1 MVSQIS
7 KQIDWQRLG
16 AEAFIIVVSI
26 LLSLSAL
33 ALAAQSEN
41 DVANEE
47 QCIFDQDE
55 QKLAYLELEKQ
66 YEGSEYVEEKYA
78 LLIPW
83 KEDLITLKRGGCVHF
98 GVSIELRTIRTDQ
111 FEDVGV
117 FFSKILEL
125 VTEFDQGLIDR
136 AKLEQSIQDENWQE
150 ILLGGDIHYSLA
162 YPDVSAFEIFRRH
175 DQEHTTIG
183 VSFYY

>member
-1 MVSQIS
+1 MICTF
-7 KQIDWQRLG
+7 R
-16 AEAFIIVVSI
+16 I
-26 LLSLSAL
+26 LLLISFSAL
-33 ALAAQSEN
+33 VFASQS
-41 DVANEE
+41 DDEE

-55 QKLAYLELEKQ
+55 QKKAYLELEKQ

-83 KEDLITLKRGGCVHF
+83 KGDLITLKRGGCVHF
-98 GVSIELRTIRTDQ
+98 GVSIELQTIKTDQ
-111 FEDVGV
+111 FEDAGV

-136 AKLEQSIQDENWQE
+136 EKLGQSIQDENWHE
-150 ILLGGDIHYSLA
+150 NRLGNDIHYSLA

-175 DQEHTTIG
+175 DREHTIIG

>member
-1 MVSQIS
+1 MIGTF
-7 KQIDWQRLG
+7 R
-16 AEAFIIVVSI
+16 I
-26 LLSLSAL
+26 LLLLSFSAP
-33 ALAAQSEN
+33 AFAAQSEN
-41 DVANEE
+41 DAANEE
-47 QCIFDQDE
+47 HCIFDQDE
-55 QKLAYLELEKQ
+55 QRKAYLELEKQ

-83 KEDLITLKRGGCVHF
+83 QEDLITLKRGGCVHF
-98 GVSIELRTIRTDQ
+98 GVSIELQTIKTDQ

-136 AKLEQSIQDENWQE
+136 EKLEQSIQDENWHE
-150 ILLGGDIHYSLA
+150 NRLGSDMHYSLA
-162 YPDVSAFEIFRRH
+162 YPDVSSFEIFRRH